1 MTWPNEKGSISGYH
15 YLLDNYP
22 HAVSFLDLQ
31 GRYRE
36 INAQVCTLTGLA
48 RNQLL
53 DSHYFDHLPEID
65 RGKAEHAI
73 QSALKGCPVVIH
85 QHRILPVLGDSVD
98 VTVTF
103 LPFINGGQVAG
114 LCCIEEIVSDWHA
127 QADSERRYRSLF
139 DQNPSLIYSTDLD
152 GKIIDANA
160 AAEVASGV
168 RREDLIGISVFDFA
182 PASER
187 DALANHLEQ
196 LKAGR
201 SVSYEITFTQAD
213 GTPGE
218 LAITAMPIFKGDT
231 VVGTHSIA
239 KNISEQRRFE
249 RLLTERVKELQCIR
263 VVTEILETA
272 NNLQA
277 PTLEKIASAIQA
289 GFQYPDITGVRVSL
303 ADTHVESTNFHE
315 SEWQLSEAIVS
326 GKSRIGAIDVVYLE
340 QRPDDAE
347 EGPFLVEERDLLRII
362 SRKLQGFHDREA
374 LSEELRLAA
383 NALNSTAE
391 GVMVLDTNARVVMV
405 NPAYLELTGYREDE
419 LKDKVMRYSPD
430 HSPISVKEWLQAVDE
445 GGPSLRGES
454 WYERKDGSR
463 IPVLAS
469 ISAIKENTG
478 KTTHYV
484 VIYRD
489 ISEQRRVQER
499 LDHLSLH
506 DILTDLP
513 NRELLAKIGTEGLAE
528 AKQLGRYLAV
538 GFLDLDHFKQV
549 NDSMGREA
557 GNELL
562 TKVGKRLRQN
572 LKNKDTLA
580 RLGGDEF
587 GLVLPN
593 LTQAED
599 VRVAASQIINTFQ
612 HRFEVAGQEVAVT
625 ASLGMAVFP
634 TDSDDFHTLL
644 RNAELAMYSAKQQ
657 GRISYQ
663 LYSRELEQEHAGSR
677 SLLLRTAMHRALE
690 REEFRL
696 HFQPIVNLATG
707 RITGMEALIRWHN
720 EELGVVPPSEFIPL
734 AEETGLIYAI
744 GEWVLRD
751 AVRQTAAL
759 VRAGY
764 VQLRVA
770 VNLSARQFQDANLVA
785 LVRQCLEAEGLA
797 PHHLEL
803 EITET
808 LMIYSMDNTV
818 ATLRGLHE
826 LGVSVALDDFGTGYS
841 SLQYLKDFH
850 IQYLKIDKSFVDGLP
865 LGARDAAIT
874 MAIVSMA
881 RALGIK
887 VIAEG
892 VEQDE
897 QLAFLRDIGC
907 EEAQGYYLSMPL
919 QGEDLRWLLDNHD
932 TLPVVEANTRNH
944 KQLGA

>member
-1 MTWPNEKGSISGYH
+1 MTRLDGGGSDSDYQ

-22 HAVSFLDLQ
+22 HALSFLDLQ
-31 GRYRE
+31 GGYQEVNTR
-36 INAQVCTLTGLA
+36 VCKLTGRA
-48 RNQLL
+48 REQLL
-53 DSHYFDHLPEID
+53 GSHYIDHITKAD
-65 RGKAEHAI
+65 RARVEHTI
-73 QSALKGCPVVIH
+73 QSALKGSPAIS
-85 QHRILPVLGDSVD
+85 QHGIVLVSGDSVD
-98 VTVTF
+98 VFAIF
-103 LPFINGGQVAG
+103 LPFIRQNQTVG
-114 LCCIEEIVSDWHA
+114 LYCMEENVSEQRA
-127 QADSERRYRSLF
+127 LEDSERHYRSLF
-139 DQNPSLIYSTDLD
+139 EHNPHLIYSTDRD
-152 GKIIDANA
+152 GNITDANR
-160 AAEVASGV
+160 AAEVASGMN
-168 RREDLIGISVFDFA
+168 RKDLAGISIFDFA
-182 PASER
+182 LESER
-187 DALANHLEQ
+187 DTLKQYFEQ
-196 LKAGR
+196 LKAGH
-201 SVSYEITFTQAD
+201 SVSYNLTYTQAD
-213 GTPGE
+213 GSPGE
-218 LAITAMPIFKGDT
+218 LAITAVPIFEGNT

-239 KNISEQRRFE
+239 KDISEQRRFE

-303 ADTHVESTNFHE
+303 AATHIESANFRE

-326 GKSRIGAIDVVYLE
+326 GKQRMGAIDVVYLE
-340 QRPDDAE
+340 QRPDE
-347 EGPFLVEERDLLRII
+347 TEGPFLAEERDLLRII
-362 SRKLQGFHDREA
+362 AGKLQGFYDRET

-391 GVMVLDTNARVVMV
+391 GVMVLDNNARVVMV

-430 HSPISVKEWLQAVDE
+430 HSPMSVKEWLQAVDE

-454 WYERKDGSR
+454 WYHRKDGSR

-469 ISAIKENTG
+469 ISAIRNNNGE
-478 KTTHYV
+478 TTHYV

-489 ISEQRRVQER
+489 ISEQRHVQER
-499 LDHLSLH
+499 LDYLSLH
-506 DILTDLP
+506 DTLTNLP
-513 NRELLAKIGTEGLAE
+513 NREFLAKIGTEGLAE
-528 AKQLGRYLAV
+528 AKQHGRHLAV
-538 GFLDLDHFKQV
+538 GFLDLDHFKQI
-549 NDSMGREA
+549 NDSMGRDA

-562 TKVGKRLRQN
+562 IKAGDRLLQHV
-572 LKNKDTLA
+572 KDSDTVA

-593 LTQAED
+593 LTQTED
-599 VRVAASQIINTFQ
+599 VRVAAARIIKAF
-612 HRFEVAGQEVAVT
+612 HDPFEIAGQEVAIT
-625 ASLGMAVFP
+625 TSLGMAVFP
-634 TDSDDFHTLL
+634 ADGDDFQTLL
-644 RNAELAMYSAKQQ
+644 RDAELAMYSAKTQ
-657 GRISYQ
+657 GRISYR
-663 LYSRELEQEHAGSR
+663 LYSRELEQEYAGSR

-751 AVRQTAAL
+751 AVRQMATL

-764 VQLRVA
+764 KQLRVA
-770 VNLSARQFQDANLVA
+770 VNLSARQFQEANLVSHI
-785 LVRQCLEAEGLA
+785 RQYLEDEGLA

-808 LMIYSMDNTV
+808 LMMYSMENTV
-818 ATLRGLHE
+818 TALRGLHE

-850 IQYLKIDKSFVDGLP
+850 IQHLKIDKSFIDGLP

-892 VEQDE
+892 VEEDE

-919 QGEDLRWLLDNHD
+919 QGDDLRWLLDNHD
-932 TLPVVEANTRNH
+932 TLPVCQEH
-944 KQLGA
+944 LGA

>member
-1 MTWPNEKGSISGYH
+1 MAWPNEKGSISGYH

-22 HAVSFLDLQ
+22 HAVSFLDLE

-36 INAQVCTLTGLA
+36 INAQVCTLTKLA

-53 DSHYFDHLPEID
+53 GSYYLDHLPEID

-73 QSALKGCPVVIH
+73 QSALKGCPVGIR
-85 QHRILPVLGDSVD
+85 QHKILPISGDSVD
-98 VTVTF
+98 VAVTF
-103 LPFINGGQVAG
+103 LPCISQNQVAG
-114 LCCIEEIVSDWHA
+114 LYCIEEVVSDQHTLV
-127 QADSERRYRSLF
+127 DSEQRYQSLF
-139 DQNPSLIYSTDLD
+139 EHNPHLIYSTDLD
-152 GKIIDANA
+152 GNITDANR
-160 AAEVASGV
+160 AAEIASGA
-168 RREDLIGISVFDFA
+168 RREDFVGVSVFDFA

-187 DALANHLEQ
+187 DAPKTYFEKLI
-196 LKAGR
+196 AGN
-201 SVSYEITFTQAD
+201 SVCYNLTFPQAD
-213 GTPGE
+213 GSPGE
-218 LAITAMPIFKGDT
+218 LAITAVPIFKGNA

-239 KNISEQRRFE
+239 KDISEQRKYE
-249 RLLTERVKELQCIR
+249 RLLTERVKELNCIR
-263 VVTEILETA
+263 TVTEILEKAKKLNTA
-272 NNLQA
+272 
-277 PTLEKIASAIQA
+277 TLRKIAKAIRT
-289 GFQYPDITGVRVSL
+289 GFQYPDITAVRLSV
-303 ADTHVESTNFHE
+303 ADTQVTSANFRE
-315 SEWQLSEAIVS
+315 SEWQLSEAIFS
-326 GKSRIGAIDVVYLE
+326 DKQRIGAVDVVYLE
-340 QRPDDAE
+340 QRPDEA

-362 SRKLQGFHDREA
+362 SRKLQGFHAREA

-454 WYERKDGSR
+454 WYERKDSSR

-499 LDHLSLH
+499 LNHLSLH

-528 AKQLGRYLAV
+528 AKQHGRYLAV

-599 VRVAASQIINTFQ
+599 VRAAASQIINTFQ
-612 HRFEVAGQEVAVT
+612 HRFEVAGQEVAIT

-677 SLLLRTAMHRALE
+677 PLLLRTAMHRALE

-720 EELGVVPPSEFIPL
+720 DDLGVVPPSEFIPL

-797 PHHLEL
+797 AHHLEL

-808 LMIYSMDNTV
+808 LMMSSMDNTV

-850 IQYLKIDKSFVDGLP
+850 IQHLKIDKSFIDGLP

-892 VEQDE
+892 VEEDE

-919 QGEDLRWLLDNHD
+919 QGDDLRWLLDNHD
-932 TLPVVEANTRNH
+932 TLPVRQEH
-944 KQLGA
+944 FGA